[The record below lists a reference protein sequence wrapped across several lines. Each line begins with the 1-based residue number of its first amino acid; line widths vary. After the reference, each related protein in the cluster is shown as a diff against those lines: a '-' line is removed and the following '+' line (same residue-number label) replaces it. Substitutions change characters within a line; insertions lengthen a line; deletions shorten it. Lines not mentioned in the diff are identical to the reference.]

1 MKRYELRKG
10 HGQATDGPLYVLF
23 AQYCSSS
30 ILVRPCVCVC
40 VCVCVR
46 VCVCACACVC
56 VCVRVRVRARVCVC
70 ARVPLSLST
79 PHVLAFPCTPIFL
92 VTRTRPRMHARARA
106 WHKWSWGRVNYRPR
120 GGMMALG
127 ARMQGCYEYEP
138 RYFIVG
144 QCPVWEHL
152 IPSRSMA
159 FVSHCRHFE

>member
-1 MKRYELRKG
+1 MGRYM
-10 HGQATDGPLYVLF
+10 
-23 AQYCSSS
+23 CSLHITAPARSLS
-30 ILVRPCVCVC
+30 DRVCVCVC
-40 VCVCVR
+40 VCVCSRACARACVR
-46 VCVCACACVC
+46 VCEF
-56 VCVRVRVRARVCVC
+56 VR
-70 ARVPLSLST
+70 ARVPLSLYSSC
-79 PHVLAFPCTPIFL
+79 PRFPLRSQFFF
-92 VTRTRPRMHARARA
+92 VTRTRPRTHARARA